1 MIWKLKIGNWKFN
14 VKPNQGFTL
23 IEMLVYMGL
32 LSIFLLILTQVF
44 TSSLDAQLE
53 SQATSTVEQDTR
65 FIFTRL
71 AHDIENADNLVSP
84 AALGEE
90 SSNLVLTRSGETFT
104 YSLQNSNLVLDD
116 TLSIDSLNSYATE
129 VTALNFERL
138 GNTGGKNNIKVTLTV
153 QSKTLRSGN
162 TETKTFET
170 TLGTR

>member
-1 MIWKLKIGNWKFN
+1 MIINHKSKILNRS
-14 VKPNQGFTL
+14 QGFTL

-71 AHDIENADNLVSP
+71 AHDIENAYTLVSP
-84 AALGEE
+84 ATPGEE
-90 SSNLVLTRSGETFT
+90 STNLVLTRSGETLT

-129 VTALNFERL
+129 VTSLNFERL

-162 TETKTFET
+162 TESKIFET